1 MNFSFDFRDYYEKNI
16 DLKILF
22 VCMSN
27 TGRSPLAEAVL
38 KSKLQE
44 QQILEGFAS
53 LQLACV

>member
-1 MNFSFDFRDYYEKNI
+1 MKKNI

-53 LQLACV
+53 RQLACV

>member
-1 MNFSFDFRDYYEKNI
+1 MEKNI